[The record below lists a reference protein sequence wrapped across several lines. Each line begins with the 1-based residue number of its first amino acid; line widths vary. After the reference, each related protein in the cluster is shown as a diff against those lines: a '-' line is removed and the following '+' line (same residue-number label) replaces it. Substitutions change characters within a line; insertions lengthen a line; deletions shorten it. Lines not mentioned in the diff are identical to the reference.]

1 MRCPGRA
8 SYGPFATLALLERSA
23 MLRSTLGLVSL
34 VVGLIGLV
42 LPFIPGIPFLILAW
56 LLLRRGDTHWR
67 RPAAWRDPA
76 AHWGRRGGYRGDHR
90 SEAHDGMPL
99 QDRLR
104 LRALQGTSSVLRQ
117 LERAERHVR
126 GQDSRL
132 R

>member
-1 MRCPGRA
+1 
-8 SYGPFATLALLERSA
+8 

-42 LPFIPGIPFLILAW
+42 LPFVPGIPFLIVAW

-67 RPAAWRDPA
+67 RPAAWRLPG
-76 AHWGRRGGYRGDHR
+76 AHWDRRDADHVHGAR
-90 SEAHDGMPL
+90 DGMGL

-104 LRALQGTSSVLRQ
+104 LRTLQGTSSVLRQ
-117 LERAERHVR
+117 LERAERHLR
-126 GQDSRL
+126 GQDSRP

>member
-1 MRCPGRA
+1 
-8 SYGPFATLALLERSA
+8 
-23 MLRSTLGLVSL
+23 MLRSTLGVVSL

-42 LPFIPGIPFLILAW
+42 LPFVPGIPFLILAW

-67 RPAAWRDPA
+67 APAAWRDRA
-76 AHWGRRGGYRGDHR
+76 MHRGRRDGYHGDHVNGG
-90 SEAHDGMPL
+90 HDGMRL

-117 LERAERHVR
+117 LERAERHLR
-126 GQDSRL
+126 GQDSRM